1 MRYLI
6 GLLALSLL
14 CWGVS
19 LPADA
24 FNQDFF
30 FWRGQGI
37 QLTGLLAI
45 VLMSALLLMA
55 SRPRWL
61 EQQLGGLDKLY
72 QLHKWSGISSGVLVL
87 MHWVLTKSP
96 RWLIQLGWLEPGAPR
111 AHVADAW
118 RGLAREAGELAF
130 YGLILLL
137 IVSLIRA
144 LPYGRFRLI
153 HKAGAVLALLACFH
167 SLYLLAPA
175 LRWTSFGILA
185 QLCCLLAAGAA
196 LWSLSGRIG
205 RAQRVEGTVLAIQTP
220 APQVIELQIRLP
232 AAFCQRYRAGQFAL
246 LTLHPDEGAHP
257 FTLVHLEA
265 KTGIATFAI
274 KALGDYTRALAT
286 RLHIGDRAQVEGPFG
301 GFTLPAASS
310 QTQYWIAG
318 GIGITPFVAW
328 LEALAERGEQRPGT
342 RLIYCV
348 ERHADVLFSERL
360 SQLTTA
366 CGIELTMMERDRD
379 GLLDARQLF
388 TAQSGSCWFCGPIA
402 MRNMLQQYL
411 LPHQQLHYERFE
423 FR

>member
-6 GLLALSLL
+6 GLLTLSLL
-14 CWGVS
+14 CWGLS

-24 FNQDFF
+24 LSQGFF

-45 VLMSALLLMA
+45 GLMSALLLMA

-61 EQQLGGLDKLY
+61 EQRLGGLDKLY
-72 QLHKWSGISSGVLVL
+72 QLHKWSGISSGILVL
-87 MHWVLTKSP
+87 MHWVLSKSP

-111 AHVADAW
+111 AHGADAW

-144 LPYGRFRLI
+144 LPYGRFRVI
-153 HKAGAVLALLACFH
+153 HKIGAVLALMACFH
-167 SLYLLAPA
+167 SLYLLTPA
-175 LRWTSFGILA
+175 LRWTSFGILT
-185 QLCCLLAAGAA
+185 QLLCLVAAGAA

-205 RAQRVEGTVLAIQTP
+205 RAQ
-220 APQVIELQIRLP
+220 QVIGEVLTIQPLTSQVLQLTIRLP
-232 AAFCQRYRAGQFAL
+232 AAFCQRYQAGQFAL

-257 FTLVHLEA
+257 FTLVHLDTQ
-265 KTGIATFAI
+265 TGIATFAI
-274 KALGDYTRALAT
+274 KALGDYTRTLAD
-286 RLHIGDRAQVEGPFG
+286 RLHIGDRARVEGPFG

-310 QTQYWIAG
+310 QTHYWIAG

-328 LEALAERGEQRPGT
+328 LEELAERGEHRPGT

-348 ERHADVLFSERL
+348 ERHSDLLYQQRL
-360 SQLTTA
+360 TQLAATCA
-366 CGIELTMMERDRD
+366 ISLTILERDRH
-379 GLLDARQLF
+379 GLLDARQLL
-388 TAQSGSCWFCGPIA
+388 AQDPGPCWFCGPEG
-402 MRNMLQQYL
+402 MREMLQQYL
-411 LPHQQLHYERFE
+411 PRQQLHYEQFE

>member
-6 GLLALSLL
+6 GLLTLSLL

-24 FNQDFF
+24 LSQGFF

-45 VLMSALLLMA
+45 GLMSALLLMA
-55 SRPRWL
+55 SRPHWL
-61 EQQLGGLDKLY
+61 EQRLGGLDKLY
-72 QLHKWSGISSGVLVL
+72 QLHKWSGISSCVLVL
-87 MHWVLTKSP
+87 MHWVLSKSP

-111 AHVADAW
+111 PRGADAW
-118 RGLAREAGELAF
+118 QGLAREAGELAF

-153 HKAGAVLALLACFH
+153 HKAGAVLALLASFH
-167 SLYLLAPA
+167 SLYLLTPA
-175 LRWTSFGILA
+175 LRWTPFGLLTLLA
-185 QLCCLLAAGAA
+185 CLLAAAAA

-205 RAQRVEGTVLAIQTP
+205 RAQQVTGELLTIQPLT
-220 APQVIELQIRLP
+220 PQVLELTIRLP
-232 AAFCQRYRAGQFAL
+232 ASFCQRYRAGQFAL

-257 FTLVHLEA
+257 FTLVDLDTR
-265 KTGIATFAI
+265 TGIATFAI
-274 KALGDYTRALAT
+274 KALGDYTRTLAD
-286 RLHIGDRAQVEGPFG
+286 RVHPGDSARVEGPFG
-301 GFTLPAASS
+301 SFTLPAASS
-310 QTQYWIAG
+310 QTHYWIAG

-328 LEALAERGEQRPGT
+328 LEELARRGEHRPDT

-348 ERHADVLFSERL
+348 ERHEDLIYSQRL
-360 SQLTTA
+360 TRLAATSAISLT
-366 CGIELTMMERDRD
+366 ILERDRH
-379 GLLDARQLF
+379 GLLDARQLL
-388 TAQSGSCWFCGPIA
+388 AHDPGPCWFCGPEG
-402 MRNMLQQYL
+402 MRRMLLQN
-411 LPHQQLHYERFE
+411 LPHQQLHYEQFE

>member
-6 GLLALSLL
+6 GLLTLSLL
-14 CWGVS
+14 CWGIS

-24 FNQDFF
+24 LSQGFF

-45 VLMSALLLMA
+45 GLMSALLLMA

-87 MHWVLTKSP
+87 MHWVLSKSP

-130 YGLILLL
+130 YGLVLLL

-144 LPYGRFRLI
+144 LPYGRFRVI
-153 HKAGAVLALLACFH
+153 HKAGAVLALMACFH
-167 SLYLLAPA
+167 SLYLLTPA
-175 LRWTSFGILA
+175 LRWTPFGL
-185 QLCCLLAAGAA
+185 LTLLVCLLAAAAA

-205 RAQRVEGTVLAIQTP
+205 RAQRVEGSVVAIQPLT
-220 APQVIELQIRLP
+220 PQVLQLAIRLP

-246 LTLHPDEGAHP
+246 VTLHPDEGAHP
-257 FTLVHLEA
+257 FTLVDLDA
-265 KTGIATFAI
+265 QTGIATFAI
-274 KALGDYTRALAT
+274 KALGDYTRTLTT
-286 RLHIGDRAQVEGPFG
+286 RLHIGDSAWVEGPFG
-301 GFTLPAASS
+301 GFTLPEVSS
-310 QTQYWIAG
+310 QSHYWIAG

-328 LEALAERGEQRPGT
+328 LEELAQRGEQRPGT
-342 RLIYCV
+342 QLIYCV
-348 ERHADVLFSERL
+348 ERHSDLLYQQRL
-360 SQLTTA
+360 TRLAAACAISLT
-366 CGIELTMMERDRD
+366 LLERDRD
-379 GLLDARQLF
+379 GLLDARQLL
-388 TAQSGSCWFCGPIA
+388 AQDPGPCWFCGPEG
-402 MRNMLQQYL
+402 MREKLQHYL
-411 LPHQQLHYERFE
+411 PRQQLHYEQFE

>member
-6 GLLALSLL
+6 GLLTLSLL

-24 FNQDFF
+24 LSQGFF

-45 VLMSALLLMA
+45 GLMSALLLMA
-55 SRPRWL
+55 SRPHWL
-61 EQQLGGLDKLY
+61 EQRLGGLDKLY

-87 MHWVLTKSP
+87 MHWVLSKSP
-96 RWLIQLGWLEPGAPR
+96 RWLIQLGWLQPGAPR
-111 AHVADAW
+111 PRGADAW
-118 RGLAREAGELAF
+118 QGLAREAGELAF

-153 HKAGAVLALLACFH
+153 HKAGAVLALLASFH
-167 SLYLLAPA
+167 SLYLLTPA
-175 LRWTSFGILA
+175 LRWTPFWLLTLLA
-185 QLCCLLAAGAA
+185 CLLAAAAA

-205 RAQRVEGTVLAIQTP
+205 RAQQVTGELLTIQPLT
-220 APQVIELQIRLP
+220 PQVLELTIRLP

-257 FTLVHLEA
+257 FTLVHLDTR
-265 KTGIATFAI
+265 TGIATFAI
-274 KALGDYTRALAT
+274 KALGDYTRTLAD
-286 RLHIGDRAQVEGPFG
+286 RVHPGDSARVEGPFG

-310 QTQYWIAG
+310 QTHYWIAG

-328 LEALAERGEQRPGT
+328 LEDLARRGEHRPGT

-348 ERHADVLFSERL
+348 ARHEDLLFADRL
-360 SQLTTA
+360 RQLTQA
-366 CGIELTMMERDRD
+366 CGIQLQLLERDRD
-379 GLLDARQLF
+379 PRLDFGQLF
-388 TAQSGSCWFCGPIA
+388 QDAKSRCWFCGPRR
-402 MRNMLQQYL
+402 MRQALARYL
-411 LPHQQLHYERFE
+411 SSQRLHYERFD

>member
-6 GLLALSLL
+6 GLLLLSLL

-24 FNQDFF
+24 LSQGFF

-55 SRPRWL
+55 SRPHWL
-61 EQQLGGLDKLY
+61 EQRLGGLDKLY
-72 QLHKWSGISSGVLVL
+72 QLHKWSGISSGILVL
-87 MHWVLTKSP
+87 MHWLLSKSP

-111 AHVADAW
+111 IHQADAW

-137 IVSLIRA
+137 IVSLIRS
-144 LPYGRFRLI
+144 LPYGRFRQI
-153 HKAGAVLALLACFH
+153 HKAGAVLALMACFH

-175 LRWTSFGILA
+175 LRWTPFGILA
-185 QLCCLLAAGAA
+185 QLFCLLGAGAA

-232 AAFCQRYRAGQFAL
+232 AAFCQRYQAGQFAL

-257 FTLVHLEA
+257 FTLVHLDA
-265 KTGIATFAI
+265 QTGIATFAI
-274 KALGDYTRALAT
+274 KALGDYTRTLAD
-286 RLHIGDRAQVEGPFG
+286 RLHPGDSAQVEGPFG
-301 GFTLPAASS
+301 GFTLPAASP
-310 QTQYWIAG
+310 QRQYWSAG

-348 ERHADVLFSERL
+348 ERHSDLLYYQRL
-360 SQLTTA
+360 TQLAAA
-366 CGIELTMMERDRD
+366 CAISLTILERDRH
-379 GLLDARQLF
+379 GLLDASQLF
-388 TAQSGSCWFCGPIA
+388 AKDPGPCWFCGPEG
-402 MRNMLQQYL
+402 MREMLQQYL
-411 LPHQQLHYERFE
+411 PRQQLHYEQFE